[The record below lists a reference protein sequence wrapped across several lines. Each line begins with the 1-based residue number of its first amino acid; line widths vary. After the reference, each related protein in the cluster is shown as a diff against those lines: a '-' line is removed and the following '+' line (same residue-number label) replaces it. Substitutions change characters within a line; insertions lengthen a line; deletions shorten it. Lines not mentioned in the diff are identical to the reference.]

1 MARSIHPSAVVEDGA
16 TLGEG
21 VQVGPF
27 CHVGGE
33 VELAEGCVLHSHV
46 AVAGRTA
53 VGARTR
59 IFPFASVGHQPQD
72 LKYAGE
78 PSTLEIGADNIIREH
93 VTLNPGTK
101 GGGMRTV
108 VGDRNLF
115 MMGAHVAHDCR
126 VGDGCVLANNATL
139 GGHVVLEDGAIVGGL
154 AAVHQFVRVGA
165 HAMIGGLSA
174 VVQDVIPYGMVF
186 GDRATLRGL
195 NWIGMKRA
203 GTDRKTLARLRKA
216 FRQLFDGEG
225 PMGERLD
232 AVSAEHGADPM
243 VRRIVEFMAAESDRG
258 LCLPESSGDAA

>member
-1 MARSIHPSAVVEDGA
+1 MACSIHPSAVVEQGA
-16 TLGEG
+16 VLGDD
-21 VQVGPF
+21 VQIGPF

-33 VELAEGCVLHSHV
+33 VRLGDGCVLHAHV
-46 AVAGRTA
+46 VVAGRTDL
-53 VGARTR
+53 GPGNR
-59 IFPFASVGHQPQD
+59 IFPFASVGHPPQD

-78 PSTLEIGADNIIREH
+78 PSTLEIGSSNIIREH

-115 MMGAHVAHDCR
+115 MMGAHVAHDCQ

-203 GTDRKTLARLRKA
+203 GTDRETLARLRKA

-232 AVSAEHGADPM
+232 AVSAEHGANPM
-243 VRRIVEFMAAESDRG
+243 VRRIVEFMAAKSDRG

>member
-1 MARSIHPSAVVEDGA
+1 MARSIHPSAVVEEGA

-21 VQVGPF
+21 AQVGPF
-27 CHVGGE
+27 CHVGGDVRLGE
-33 VELAEGCVLHSHV
+33 DCVLHSHV
-46 AVAGRTA
+46 AVAGRTT
-53 VGARTR
+53 VGARTA
-59 IFPFASVGHQPQD
+59 IFPFASVGHPPQD

-93 VTLNPGTK
+93 VTLNPGTT

-108 VGDRNLF
+108 VGNRNLF

-126 VGDGCVLANNATL
+126 VGDGCVMANNATL
-139 GGHVVLEDGAIVGGL
+139 GGHVVLDDGAIVGGL

-195 NWIGMKRA
+195 NWVGLKRA
-203 GTDRKTLARLRKA
+203 GNDREALARLRRA
-216 FRQLFDGEG
+216 FRRLFDGEG

-232 AVSAEHGADPM
+232 AVSAEYGGDPM

-258 LCLPESSGDAA
+258 LCLPESSGDGA

>member
-1 MARSIHPSAVVEDGA
+1 MESAIHPSAVIEDGA
-16 TLGEG
+16 ALGAG

-27 CHVGGE
+27 CHVGGD
-33 VELAEGCVLHSHV
+33 VRLADGCVLHSHV

-53 VGARTR
+53 IGPRTR
-59 IFPFASVGHQPQD
+59 IFPFASVGHPPQD

-78 PSTLEIGADNIIREH
+78 SSTLEIGADNIIREH

-101 GGGMRTV
+101 GGGLRTV

-115 MMGAHVAHDCR
+115 MMGAHVAHDCQ
-126 VGDGCVLANNATL
+126 VGNGCVMANNATL
-139 GGHVVLEDGAIVGGL
+139 GGHVVLEDGATVGGL

-195 NWIGMKRA
+195 NWVGLKRA
-203 GTDRKTLARLRKA
+203 GTDRETLVRLRNA
-216 FRQLFDGEG
+216 FRRLFDGKDPIG
-225 PMGERLD
+225 DRLD
-232 AVSAEHGADPM
+232 AVSAEYGTDPA
-243 VRRIVEFMAAESDRG
+243 VRRIVEFMGAESDRG
-258 LCLPESSGDAA
+258 LCLPGSSGDAT

>member
-1 MARSIHPSAVVEDGA
+1 MAHSIHPSAVVEEGA

-21 VQVGPF
+21 VRVGPF

-33 VELAEGCVLHSHV
+33 VRLGDGCELHAHV
-46 AVAGRTA
+46 VVAGRTA
-53 VGARTR
+53 VGPHTR
-59 IFPFASVGHQPQD
+59 IFPFASVGHPPQD

-78 PSTLEIGADNIIREH
+78 PSTLKIGADNIIREH

-101 GGGMRTV
+101 GGGMRTI
-108 VGDRNLF
+108 VGDGNLF

-126 VGDGCVLANNATL
+126 VGDGCVMANNATL

-195 NWIGMKRA
+195 NWIGLKRA
-203 GTDRKTLARLRKA
+203 GTDRATLARLRRA
-216 FRQLFDGEG
+216 FRQLFEGEG
-225 PMGERLD
+225 PIGERLD
-232 AVSAEHGADPM
+232 AVSAEHGNDPM
-243 VRRIVEFMAAESDRG
+243 VARIVDFMSSGSDRG
-258 LCLPESSGDAA
+258 FCMPESSGDAA